1 MVRFHGLCDGKR
13 MVRKTIVF
21 AFCMKM
27 SIFFGARYLM
37 IKNY

>member
-13 MVRKTIVF
+13 MVRKTIIF

-27 SIFFGARYLM
+27 SSFFWRALF
-37 IKNY
+37 ND